1 MSGIVWFQWHR
12 NGQGMHGYGLDW
24 INGAVMYVRQE
35 LFVPR
40 CVLTHLHVS
49 TSVSDGVLFL
59 GSCFFS
65 APIIVIFLLEFQC
78 I

>member
-1 MSGIVWFQWHR
+1 MALFGFSGIE
-12 NGQGMHGYGLDW
+12 MDKACMDMDW

-49 TSVSDGVLFL
+49 TGVSDGVLFL